1 MTTAIIIFL
10 LIVAFAAVF
19 FIGAGLG
26 ARGQANALVKAICEA
41 DIADDLKVHLLQ
53 DILNPNRFLHRNN
66 KEA

>member
-10 LIVAFAAVF
+10 LIVSFAAVF

-41 DIADDLKVHLLQ
+41 DIDTDLKVHLLK
-53 DILNPNRFLHRNN
+53 DILDPNRFLHRNN
-66 KEA
+66 KD

>member
-1 MTTAIIIFL
+1 MATAIIIFL

-41 DIADDLKVHLLQ
+41 DIDTDLKVYLLK
-53 DILNPNRFLHRNN
+53 DILDPNRFLHRN
-66 KEA
+66 KDED